1 MINYDPMRRKVE
13 KQTMEYGAKFRI
25 ICFRTVPPME
35 KIILL
40 RCPTETIVE
49 QALVK
54 CFPV

>member
-1 MINYDPMRRKVE
+1 MINYDPMRREVE